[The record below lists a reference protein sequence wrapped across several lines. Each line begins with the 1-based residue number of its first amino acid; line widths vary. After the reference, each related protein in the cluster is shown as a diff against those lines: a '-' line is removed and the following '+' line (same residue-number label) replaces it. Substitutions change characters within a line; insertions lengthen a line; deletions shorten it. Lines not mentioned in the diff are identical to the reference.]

1 MGKKLLKGKF
11 LLLGTSLLL
20 FGACKAE
27 NRETTKLDETFA
39 HFLDE
44 QKNAATDEAKNEMA
58 AANIVTSEAA
68 VMKNSEAAPVEQTKE
83 AVSAESVK
91 MDKATSAVDIDLEK
105 SAKEKDSKKTK
116 KPVTH
121 PIKK

>member
-1 MGKKLLKGKF
+1 MGKKFLKGKL

-44 QKNAATDEAKNEMA
+44 QKNSVTEEAKAEMDVG
-58 AANIVTSEAA
+58 NIVTSEETA
-68 VMKNSEAAPVEQTKE
+68 MKKAEPAPVEQKKKRCRQKAQRWIKE
-83 AVSAESVK
+83 QPQRL
-91 MDKATSAVDIDLEK
+91 MLI
-105 SAKEKDSKKTK
+105 
-116 KPVTH
+116 
-121 PIKK
+121 

>member
-1 MGKKLLKGKF
+1 MNDQNTIKIDGPINKTRFQMGKKFLKGKL

-44 QKNAATDEAKNEMA
+44 QKNSVTEEAKAEMDVG
-58 AANIVTSEAA
+58 NIVTSEETA
-68 VMKNSEAAPVEQTKE
+68 MKKAEPAPVEQKKKRCRQKAQRWIKE
-83 AVSAESVK
+83 QPQRL
-91 MDKATSAVDIDLEK
+91 MLI
-105 SAKEKDSKKTK
+105 
-116 KPVTH
+116 
-121 PIKK
+121 